1 MLGPGYRFSLLS
13 DEALCSSC
21 AGVPRIIR
29 KLLWQQRSGTMRMG
43 PPTET
48 VEFPSSSKSSEK
60 NTVHPACLA
69 ARLMSASEN
78 EKLCNRWKIDS
89 GQDIIAVGTED
100 IELRQEF
107 ELQSE
112 SQGLVYVY
120 RHKIFLQNL
129 HPDNITT
136 TTSAFCY
143 GSEGHCATWSGRLN
157 HRYRRVRWCQKTT
170 SARGCRRG

>member
-1 MLGPGYRFSLLS
+1 MSPQT
-13 DEALCSSC
+13 
-21 AGVPRIIR
+21 
-29 KLLWQQRSGTMRMG
+29 K
-43 PPTET
+43 T

-78 EKLCNRWKIDS
+78 EKLCNRWKIDG
-89 GQDIIAVGTED
+89 GQDITAVGTED

-129 HPDNITT
+129 HPENTTT

-143 GSEGHCATWSGRLN
+143 GSEGTAPLGRADLIIGTDEYVGVKKLRALVGVVAVN
-157 HRYRRVRWCQKTT
+157 FEPRESRDLK
-170 SARGCRRG
+170 AFPAP

>member
-1 MLGPGYRFSLLS
+1 
-13 DEALCSSC
+13 
-21 AGVPRIIR
+21 
-29 KLLWQQRSGTMRMG
+29 MG
-43 PPTET
+43 PQTET

-60 NTVHPACLA
+60 STVQPACLA

-112 SQGLVYVY
+112 SQGLALRVPPQNILAEPASRQHHYHYECVLLRERGAL
-120 RHKIFLQNL
+120 RHLV
-129 HPDNITT
+129 
-136 TTSAFCY
+136 
-143 GSEGHCATWSGRLN
+143 GST
-157 HRYRRVRWCQKTT
+157 
-170 SARGCRRG
+170 